1 MKNEEKRHL
10 QTLPITSTFFNYSGQ
25 SNPFSVGERILK
37 YSSESILKEGAETKS
52 SRTDFFEK
60 KLLAVSTVIGGPVP
74 YAFRTLDGDLRS
86 LDAGCLGHL
95 TNKPEPELALHRDDA
110 GFVVAVVP
118 LKPLVSRYAAV
129 IDRLTAGMEPA
140 LPGRDQ
146 NVPLPAEP
154 ASASQA
160 GSASR
165 TYSLEE
171 LRTDALKPAME
182 LLIAAAKDG
191 GVVTYGELADH
202 LRQKLNKPTLS
213 HRHMGHVA
221 GPLMDRLLQVDPAAP
236 LINLMVVRGDSA
248 APGEGADP
256 YLKRRFGLAR
266 IPSARRPELVR
277 AGLNEVWSYTGWDAL
292 FERTF
297 GESPQPVKTA
307 PEADFDD
314 DGQGDNP
321 KYGGR
326 PESDEHKALK
336 TYVAENPKA
345 LKLGLSNPITSVEK
359 RLLSGDEMDVE
370 IVDGSRRYGVEVKS
384 IKSGWADLR
393 RGIYQCVK
401 YRAVLIAQSGFS
413 AEEAQCDAVLVT
425 EFPLPNDLKTLA
437 KRLEVVQ
444 RIIRVN
450 PHNSFRGQS

>member
-1 MKNEEKRHL
+1 MRPLDFLTRAEID
-10 QTLPITSTFFNYSGQ
+10 QLPRLPVHSSALVYDGE
-25 SNPFSVGERILK
+25 SNPISGGERIGK
-37 YSSESILKEGAETKS
+37 YKAFEKS
-52 SRTDFFEK
+52 GSKLARTDFFEK
-60 KLLAVSTVIGGPVP
+60 KLLALALLLRRPVP
-74 YAFRTLDGDLRS
+74 YAFRTADGQARS
-86 LDAGCLGHL
+86 LDAGCLGFL
-95 TNKPEPELALHRDDA
+95 ANKPEPDIDFVRDESDFVIAVEPLA
-110 GFVVAVVP
+110 P
-118 LKPLVSRYAAV
+118 LMSRYAA
-129 IDRLTAGMEPA
+129 IADRLVAGLSVDGVACEAPPMEPSAPRARSAA
-140 LPGRDQ
+140 L
-146 NVPLPAEP
+146 
-154 ASASQA
+154 
-160 GSASR
+160 R

-171 LRTDALKPAME
+171 LATVGLKPAME

-221 GPLMDRLLQVDPAAP
+221 GPLMDRLLQVDRAAP

-266 IPSARRPELVR
+266 IASARRPELVQ

-297 GESPQPVKTA
+297 GESPQPVETA
-307 PEADFDD
+307 READFDD

-321 KYGGR
+321 KYGGL

-345 LKLGLSNPITSVEK
+345 LKLGLSSPITSVEK

-425 EFPLPNDLKTLA
+425 ELPLPNDLKMLA

-450 PHNSFRGQS
+450 PLNSSRGQS